1 MMLAGV
7 VTRCNMF
14 LGFTRYRE
22 LHMAITIA
30 KAAEE
35 VGITRV
41 GLLKAIKKGK
51 LSAGKDEHGE
61 WQIEPAEL
69 FRVYPQKK
77 PVTGNLKDEVTDSNT
92 LENKLLQGKIDLQ
105 REQINDLRQQ
115 LADAKG
121 REEKILKMMD
131 EQITNI
137 RQLTDQRQEKP
148 EAGRGLWRRLF
159 G

>member
-1 MMLAGV
+1 MLLAEE
-7 VTRCNMF
+7 VTSCNMF

-22 LHMAITIA
+22 LQMAISIA

-35 VGITRV
+35 VDMSRV

-51 LSAGKDEHGE
+51 LSAQKDEHGE
-61 WQIEPAEL
+61 WQIDPAEL
-69 FRVYPQKK
+69 FRVYPPKK

-92 LENKLLQGKIDLQ
+92 IENKLLQGKIDLQ

-131 EQITNI
+131 EQISNI
-137 RQLTDQRQEKP
+137 RLLTDQRQEKP
-148 EAGRGLWRRLF
+148 VEKRGLWSRLF